1 MSANEDVKPVMALN
15 PYTNKL
21 VNIEPLFRI
30 YKLHGD
36 LADSIEGVMRSIVT
50 NELFEPD
57 NFFPADPFDNIP
69 RMFSFIYD
77 LKDMFVR
84 LEECQIS
91 MPEKK
96 GAKS

>member
-1 MSANEDVKPVMALN
+1 MISLDEVKPVMALN

-21 VNIEPLFRI
+21 VNIEPVFRL
-30 YKLHGD
+30 YQNNGD
-36 LADSIEGVMRSIVT
+36 LADHIEGIIRSMVT
-50 NELFEPD
+50 NELIEPN
-57 NFFPADPFDNIP
+57 NFYPADPFDNIT
-69 RMFSFIYD
+69 RMFYFLYD
-77 LKDMFVR
+77 LKDMFIG

>member
-50 NELFEPD
+50 NELFEL
-57 NFFPADPFDNIP
+57 NQ
-69 RMFSFIYD
+69 R
-77 LKDMFVR
+77 
-84 LEECQIS
+84 EE
-91 MPEKK
+91 
-96 GAKS
+96 AV